1 MQIDQKKAKIKLTKV
16 ASHPTPQ
23 HNLFSRTTSKR
34 LTTIAL
40 PSLNC
45 GGRALPAMPR
55 RTKTRSPAAAKHIS
69 LSAFDFRGDEAEKAR
84 INLQHSAR
92 SRKRKRSVLGLHHVD
107 APEPQPE
114 IILEE
119 PLEEPQPVQKR
130 RTRVSAPAK
139 PTSARRG
146 RTPKKVSKGRSRV
159 SRSRAAADDDGVSAG
174 GGADASLDD
183 AANKADSTERT
194 LAHSPESPQDMF
206 VERHV
211 GAENDSSGRRR
222 SLRRFK
228 PTRKALQ
235 AVFESN
241 SRRRSPFRKGGRLKE
256 QPSAQTP
263 ASKKEV
269 HTETKSSEAGA
280 GESETVGG
288 KLRDRRAPDDAAVEQ
303 ESSGDDIFK
312 PPSTLGAGRVPQDSE
327 SVMST
332 PVKLR
337 VRKEPQAPHE
347 EHPVETEVA
356 VEAEMPQTKPKPENP
371 EPLKPTPKPANKQRD
386 ENEPNAHGDAE
397 EQLPSSPVEGTSAGN
412 AIEKTAEVTKQKEIS
427 VKAAQQESKSPDK
440 AEPKL
445 EAQDESNV
453 LPSPQKRSS
462 ATGEDASELKGTT
475 SKSSPAKR
483 VRFIEPQRANRS
495 VRMNLHSFMKRKRRH
510 ERVRAPDVAVVPS
523 ARSGP
528 DEKSRQ
534 VLLDEL
540 QYVLDGIFKY
550 AGRKDK
556 KPATVSLIKNSLQ
569 ELTQLLLRKPNRP
582 KADEDTQLDDDC
594 GVVLQ
599 ILATQPAL
607 LKSIVVGLFRI
618 LGMSRAV
625 DLLVSLVF
633 VIMFRSTVRILD
645 VEENFLDSLIAG
657 FLRNGAES
665 LKQVSV
671 AGTES
676 EHKHGRNI
684 SKSEAQGRNAFGRRL
699 SDNKKDE
706 KFLAH
711 VNEVIRKAGIK
722 DEDFEGFN
730 CEPDGSAH
738 LMALALSLLLEGH
751 DKARE
756 WMRNNQRVHKVVA
769 VLYSCQKALQGK
781 SKQSSDSQ
789 ESDSQLQAEEFEEHV
804 ALSLVTASAM
814 RVLEFST
821 LDQACRL
828 RVATESRI
836 CRVILDFIASAC
848 ALEGGVVSADPLIC
862 QALRLAIN
870 LAHDCKPGTQEFVKQ
885 GGPQVVLDC
894 LASECIGA
902 GLIEGSNPESESEEA
917 FDVRVL
923 CLAFLIS
930 ILDKEDEV
938 REGFK
943 KLCARD
949 VPEREGGAITLVLE
963 LLKNVGKKQIEKME
977 AKNRE
982 KTATEEAA
990 KIKRG
995 LDRSSEDE
1003 VENGGAMEEKITTGY
1018 ICLLLGALAHDCEG
1032 NKEFMK
1038 AALPQ
1043 QSMLGVAA
1051 VLKEFLDFHHE
1062 VGVTSVAMDERYRS
1076 IISNLVKDAEL
1087 SIPSLMQ
1094 SSMDEDGDE
1103 EECTV
1108 EDMEGVKSR
1117 GTSTNKV
1124 PEGEEDGK
1132 ETEKKGKEGTGAS
1145 ADVDAN
1151 MNEVAVE
1158 GKQVAEETKW
1168 ESDGGDGPVAGK
1180 DVVKVSEGGE
1190 KDGNSEMDKTD
1201 ADTFGRSS
1209 AGRNKKGM

>member
-1 MQIDQKKAKIKLTKV
+1 
-16 ASHPTPQ
+16 
-23 HNLFSRTTSKR
+23 
-34 LTTIAL
+34 
-40 PSLNC
+40 
-45 GGRALPAMPR
+45 MPR
-55 RTKTRSPAAAKHIS
+55 RTKTRSPAAAKRIS

-92 SRKRKRSVLGLHHVD
+92 SRKRKRSVLGLHHID

-114 IILEE
+114 ENLEKTLEE
-119 PLEEPQPVQKR
+119 LQPVQKR
-130 RTRVSAPAK
+130 RTRVGAPAK
-139 PTSARRG
+139 STSGRRG

-159 SRSRAAADDDGVSAG
+159 SRSKAAADDDGVSAG

-194 LAHSPESPQDMF
+194 LAHSSESLQDMF
-206 VERHV
+206 VERHI
-211 GAENDSSGRRR
+211 GAENESPGRRR

-256 QPSAQTP
+256 QPSTQTP
-263 ASKKEV
+263 ASKKEL
-269 HTETKSSEAGA
+269 HTETKSSEAA
-280 GESETVGG
+280 VGESEAVGG
-288 KLRDRRAPDDAAVEQ
+288 KLGDRRAPDNAAVEQ

-312 PPSTLGAGRVPQDSE
+312 PPSTLGAGRAPPDSE

-337 VRKEPQAPHE
+337 VRKGLQEPHE

-356 VEAEMPQTKPKPENP
+356 VKAEIPQTKPEPENS
-371 EPLKPTPKPANKQRD
+371 EPLKPTPKSANEQRD
-386 ENEPNAHGDAE
+386 EKEPIAHGDAK
-397 EQLPSSPVEGTSAGN
+397 EQLPSSPVDGTPAAN
-412 AIEKTAEVTKQKEIS
+412 AIEKTPEVTKQKENL
-427 VKAAQQESKSPDK
+427 VKAAQPESKSPDK
-440 AEPKL
+440 AKPKL

-453 LPSPQKRSS
+453 LPSPQKCSS
-462 ATGEDASELKGTT
+462 ATGEDVSDLKGTT
-475 SKSSPAKR
+475 GKSSPAKR

-523 ARSGP
+523 ARNGP

-569 ELTQLLLRKPNRP
+569 ELTQLLLRKSNRP
-582 KADEDTQLDDDC
+582 TADEDTQLDDDC

-645 VEENFLDSLIAG
+645 IEESFLDSLITG

-665 LKQVSV
+665 LKQMNV

-676 EHKHGRNI
+676 EQNPERNV
-684 SKSEAQGRNAFGRRL
+684 SESESQGRNAFGRRL
-699 SDNKKDE
+699 SDSKKDE
-706 KFLAH
+706 KFLAQ

-722 DEDFEGFN
+722 DEDFEGFK

-751 DKARE
+751 EKARE

-789 ESDSQLQAEEFEEHV
+789 ESDSQAEDFEEHI

-814 RVLEFST
+814 RVLEFAT

-902 GLIEGSNPESESEEA
+902 GLIEGSNSESESEEA

-963 LLKNVGKKQIEKME
+963 LLKSVGKKQIEKME

-982 KTATEEAA
+982 VTATEDAA

-1087 SIPSLMQ
+1087 AIPSLMQ
-1094 SSMDEDGDE
+1094 SSMDEDDDE
-1103 EECTV
+1103 EECTG
-1108 EDMEGVKSR
+1108 EDMEEVKS
-1117 GTSTNKV
+1117 GGASTNKV

-1158 GKQVAEETKW
+1158 GKQIAEETKQ
-1168 ESDGGDGPVAGK
+1168 ESDGGDGPAAGK

-1190 KDGNSEMDKTD
+1190 TDGN
-1201 ADTFGRSS
+1201 
-1209 AGRNKKGM
+1209 